1 MAQAASQTVGV
12 QNNMDHRVKRIILV
26 AISFFAMQIAEA
38 QYAVPNNWIFGVQL
52 RPTFPNAYLKT
63 EGVTAT
69 AENYL
74 VQSSTQPGISFG
86 AVLRKPIGKFWNI
99 ETGLNFT
106 RRNYQ
111 FDFNYDFNGINV
123 QNTQQMTFIGYEL
136 PIQALVYVRLGKQWY
151 MNASAGIVIDAYP
164 SETETFG
171 SSKSDSTF
179 FDFTTKTL
187 RNRWCSLAV
196 QTNLGFEYRTLKK
209 GYFYLGSSYHR
220 PFSIIAA
227 TAANVNSVSVDR
239 TVWLELVGGY
249 FSVDLKYFFKDQHQQ
264 KRPSN

>member
-179 FDFTTKTL
+179 FDFL
-187 RNRWCSLAV
+187 SLI
-196 QTNLGFEYRTLKK
+196 
-209 GYFYLGSSYHR
+209 H
-220 PFSIIAA
+220 I
-227 TAANVNSVSVDR
+227 
-239 TVWLELVGGY
+239 
-249 FSVDLKYFFKDQHQQ
+249 
-264 KRPSN
+264 

>member
-1 MAQAASQTVGV
+1 MDYRIRLFFFIFGFTLAYSGAQA
-12 QNNMDHRVKRIILV
+12 
-26 AISFFAMQIAEA
+26 
-38 QYAVPNNWIFGVQL
+38 QYDVPNNWIFGVQL

-63 EGVTAT
+63 EGFSASTD
-69 AENYL
+69 NYS
-74 VQSSTQPGISFG
+74 VKSSTQTGISFG

-111 FDFNYDFNGINV
+111 FDFNYVFNGKNV
-123 QNTQQMTFIGYEL
+123 TNTQQMTFVGYEL

-171 SSKSDSTF
+171 STKSDSTF

-187 RNRWCSLAV
+187 RNKWYSMAV

-227 TAANVNSVSVDR
+227 TAANVNSVSVDK
-239 TVWLELVGGY
+239 TLWLELVGGY
-249 FSVDLKYFFKDQHQQ
+249 FSVDLKYFFKDQHPQ

>member
-1 MAQAASQTVGV
+1 MDYRVKLVLIIACTWLGLTAQA
-12 QNNMDHRVKRIILV
+12 
-26 AISFFAMQIAEA
+26 
-38 QYAVPNNWIFGVQL
+38 QYQVPNNWIFGVQL

-63 EGVTAT
+63 EGVSVSADGFS
-69 AENYL
+69 
-74 VQSSTQPGISFG
+74 VSSSTETGVSFG

-111 FDFNYDFNGINV
+111 FDFNYNFNGV
-123 QNTQQMTFIGYEL
+123 PVLNTQQMTFIGYEL

-171 SSKSDSTF
+171 STKSDTTF
-179 FDFTTKTL
+179 FDFSTRTL
-187 RNRWCSLAV
+187 RNKWISFAA
-196 QTNLGFEYRTLKK
+196 QTNLGFEYRTLKH

-227 TAANVNSVSVDR
+227 TEGTVHSVGVDKKL
-239 TVWLELVGGY
+239 WLELVGGY
-249 FSVDLKYFFKDQHQQ
+249 FSVDLKYFFKDQHPQ
-264 KRPSN
+264 KKPSN